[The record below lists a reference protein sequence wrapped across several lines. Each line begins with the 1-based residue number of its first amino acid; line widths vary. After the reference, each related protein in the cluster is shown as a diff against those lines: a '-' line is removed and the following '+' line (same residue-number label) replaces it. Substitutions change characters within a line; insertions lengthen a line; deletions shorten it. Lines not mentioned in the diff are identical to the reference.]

1 MGREDINVGRNALG
15 KLDPANKNSVFS
27 DGGPVRTFGWQLAKA
42 VIAALVVVIYSRGM
56 GAYGR
61 GALSVLLLYLQLT
74 LMVSEM
80 VAGGALANLLT
91 KYPLRRILP
100 TAWFILLLV
109 LSVAYVIGW
118 FIWVIPNA
126 GTYPICLDHPKVITL
141 NLLFFQGLFLG
152 GLNIQYNLYQA
163 HGWVNQRNRL
173 QVSMEVL
180 KLLGLLLCFEAMY
193 GFIIPKNAAIEL
205 SVSRHITER
214 LMDGQT
220 LHYLHGFNEMAILW
234 ILVYASG
241 LVWVYSLWQSR
252 SLFIGGSIF
261 KVATMQS
268 NHSSSQEMG
277 QSRPGSNN
285 GSFWSSIQPPKEM
298 FHSGVLSQLGHIFLF
313 LLYRLP
319 LWWMAA
325 QYGNSQA
332 GLLANALLIAD
343 TIWIFGNSYGTILH
357 SRMLVSSGSFSGDHN
372 NGDASAPASQQRKF
386 HKLLSRYVV
395 ISASGTLLA
404 VLVAMIV
411 PNALY
416 VFVFGETFSGLKET
430 LFLISPAVIFL
441 GIAAPI
447 GHYLHAQNRFKELIV
462 SYGCAVLVLV
472 VLWFGVDW
480 FTWQTING
488 INRFDMLKAVQ
499 DTGILSPGLFLRIIS
514 TFGKFMSVNLAF
526 FVLLFLNYRQ
536 VKHILR
542 FRANV
547 FILLRF
553 IRRYFAK

>member
-1 MGREDINVGRNALG
+1 MGDENINIGRNALG

-27 DGGPVRTFGWQLAKA
+27 DGGPVRTFGWQLVKA

-74 LMVSEM
+74 LMVSEV

-91 KYPLRRILP
+91 KYSVRRILP
-100 TAWFILLLV
+100 TAWVFLLLV
-109 LSVAYVIGW
+109 LCIAYLIGW
-118 FIWVIPNA
+118 FVWVIPNA
-126 GTYPICLDHPKVITL
+126 GDYPICLDHPKVITL

-163 HGWVNQRNRL
+163 QGWVNQRNRL

-205 SVSRHITER
+205 SVSMHIAER

-252 SLFIGGSIF
+252 SLFKGG
-261 KVATMQS
+261 AMQS
-268 NHSSSQEMG
+268 IQSSPQEMG
-277 QSRPGSNN
+277 QSRHGSNN

-298 FHSGVLSQLGHIFLF
+298 FNIGFLSQLGHILLF

-325 QYGNSQA
+325 QFGNSEA

-357 SRMLVSSGSFSGDHN
+357 SRMLVSSGSLSGDRN
-372 NGDASAPASQQRKF
+372 NGDESALASQQRKF
-386 HKLLSRYVV
+386 QKLLSRYVV
-395 ISASGTLLA
+395 ISSSGTLLA
-404 VLVAMIV
+404 VLAAMLV

-416 VFVFGETFSGLKET
+416 IFVFGETFLGLKET
-430 LFLISPAVIFL
+430 LFMISPAVIFL
-441 GIAAPI
+441 GISAPI
-447 GHYLHAQNRFKELIV
+447 GHYLHAQNRFKGLIV
-462 SYGCAVLVLV
+462 SYGSAVVVLV
-472 VLWFGVDW
+472 VLWFGVDELISMTD
-480 FTWQTING
+480 FH
-488 INRFDMLKAVQ
+488 
-499 DTGILSPGLFLRIIS
+499 DTGAIPRGYFLGMVS
-514 TFGKFMSVNLAF
+514 FFGKFMAVNLAF
-526 FVLLFLNYRQ
+526 LVLLFLNYRQ

-553 IRRYFAK
+553 VRRYFDK

>member
-1 MGREDINVGRNALG
+1 MGEQDINIGRNALG

-27 DGGPVRTFGWQLAKA
+27 DGGPVRTFGWQLIKA

-74 LMVSEM
+74 LMVSEV

-91 KYPLRRILP
+91 KYSVRRILP
-100 TAWFILLLV
+100 TAWVFLLLV
-109 LSVAYVIGW
+109 LSIAYLIGW
-118 FIWVIPNA
+118 FVWVIPNA
-126 GTYPICLDHPKVITL
+126 GDYPICLDHPKVITL

-163 HGWVNQRNRL
+163 QGWVNQRNRL

-205 SVSRHITER
+205 SVSRHIAER
-214 LMDGQT
+214 LMVGQT
-220 LHYLHGFNEMAILW
+220 LHYLHGFNEMTILW
-234 ILVYASG
+234 VLVYASG

-252 SLFIGGSIF
+252 SLFKGG
-261 KVATMQS
+261 VMQS
-268 NHSSSQEMG
+268 IQSSPQEMG
-277 QSRPGSNN
+277 QSHPGSNN

-298 FHSGVLSQLGHIFLF
+298 FNSGFLSQFGHILLF

-325 QYGNSQA
+325 QFGNSEA

-357 SRMLVSSGSFSGDHN
+357 SRMLVSSGSLLGDRN
-372 NGDASAPASQQRKF
+372 NGDVSAPASQQRKF

-395 ISASGTLLA
+395 ISATGTLFA
-404 VLVAMIV
+404 VLAAILV

-430 LFLISPAVIFL
+430 LFWISPAVVFL

-447 GHYLHAQNRFKELIV
+447 GHYLHAQNRFKGLIV
-462 SYGCAVLVLV
+462 SYGSAVVVLV
-472 VLWFGVDW
+472 VLWFGVDELISMTD
-480 FTWQTING
+480 FH
-488 INRFDMLKAVQ
+488 
-499 DTGILSPGLFLRIIS
+499 DTGAIPRGLFLGIVS
-514 TFGKFMSVNLAF
+514 FFGKFMSVNLAF

-542 FRANV
+542 LRANV
-547 FILLRF
+547 FIVLRF
-553 IRRYFAK
+553 LRRYFAK

>member
-1 MGREDINVGRNALG
+1 MGDENINIGRNALG

-27 DGGPVRTFGWQLAKA
+27 DGGPVRTFGWQLVKA

-74 LMVSEM
+74 LMVSEV

-91 KYPLRRILP
+91 KYSVRRILP
-100 TAWFILLLV
+100 TAWVFLLLV
-109 LSVAYVIGW
+109 LCIAYLIGW
-118 FIWVIPNA
+118 FVWVIPNA

-163 HGWVNQRNRL
+163 QGWVNQRNRL

-205 SVSRHITER
+205 SVSMHIAER

-252 SLFIGGSIF
+252 SLFKGG
-261 KVATMQS
+261 AMQS
-268 NHSSSQEMG
+268 IQSSPQEMG
-277 QSRPGSNN
+277 QSRHGSNN

-298 FHSGVLSQLGHIFLF
+298 FNIGFLSQLGHILLF

-325 QYGNSQA
+325 QFGNSEA

-357 SRMLVSSGSFSGDHN
+357 SRMLVSSGSLSGDRN
-372 NGDASAPASQQRKF
+372 NGDESALASQQRKF
-386 HKLLSRYVV
+386 QKLLSRYVF
-395 ISASGTLLA
+395 ISSSGTLLA
-404 VLVAMIV
+404 VLAAMLV

-416 VFVFGETFSGLKET
+416 IFVFGETFSGLKET
-430 LFLISPAVIFL
+430 LFMISPAVIFL
-441 GIAAPI
+441 GISAPI
-447 GHYLHAQNRFKELIV
+447 GHYLHAQNRFKGLIV
-462 SYGCAVLVLV
+462 SYGSAVVVLV
-472 VLWFGVDW
+472 VLWFGVDELISMTD
-480 FTWQTING
+480 FH
-488 INRFDMLKAVQ
+488 
-499 DTGILSPGLFLRIIS
+499 DTGAIPRGYFLGMVS
-514 TFGKFMSVNLAF
+514 FFGKFMAVNLAF
-526 FVLLFLNYRQ
+526 LVLLFLNYRQ

-553 IRRYFAK
+553 VRRYFDK

>member
-1 MGREDINVGRNALG
+1 MGDENINIGRNALG

-27 DGGPVRTFGWQLAKA
+27 DGGPVRTFGWQLVKA

-74 LMVSEM
+74 LMVSEV

-91 KYPLRRILP
+91 KYSVRRILP
-100 TAWFILLLV
+100 TAWVFLLLV
-109 LSVAYVIGW
+109 LCIAYLIGW
-118 FIWVIPNA
+118 FVWVIPNA

-163 HGWVNQRNRL
+163 QGWVNQRNRL

-205 SVSRHITER
+205 SVSMHIAER

-252 SLFIGGSIF
+252 SLFKGG
-261 KVATMQS
+261 AMQS
-268 NHSSSQEMG
+268 IQSSPQEMG
-277 QSRPGSNN
+277 QSRHGSNN
-285 GSFWSSIQPPKEM
+285 GSFWSSIQPPKKM
-298 FHSGVLSQLGHIFLF
+298 FNIGFLSQLGHILLF

-325 QYGNSQA
+325 QFGNSEA

-357 SRMLVSSGSFSGDHN
+357 SRMLVSSGSLSGDRN
-372 NGDASAPASQQRKF
+372 NGDESAPASQQRKF
-386 HKLLSRYVV
+386 QKLLSRYVV
-395 ISASGTLLA
+395 ISATGTLLA
-404 VLVAMIV
+404 VLTAMLV

-416 VFVFGETFSGLKET
+416 IFVFGETFSGLKET
-430 LFLISPAVIFL
+430 LFMISPAVIFL
-441 GIAAPI
+441 GISAPI
-447 GHYLHAQNRFKELIV
+447 GHYLHAQNRFKGLIV
-462 SYGCAVLVLV
+462 SYGSAVVVLV
-472 VLWFGVDW
+472 VLWFGVDELISMTD
-480 FTWQTING
+480 FH
-488 INRFDMLKAVQ
+488 
-499 DTGILSPGLFLRIIS
+499 DTGAIPRGYFLGMVS
-514 TFGKFMSVNLAF
+514 FFGKFMAVNLAF
-526 FVLLFLNYRQ
+526 LVLLFLNYRQ

-553 IRRYFAK
+553 VRRYFDK

>member
-1 MGREDINVGRNALG
+1 MGYEDINVARNALG
-15 KLDPANKNSVFS
+15 KLDPSNKNSVFS
-27 DGGPVRTFGWQLAKA
+27 DGGPMRTFGWQLAKA

-61 GALSVLLLYLQLT
+61 GALSILLLYLQLT

-91 KYPLRRILP
+91 KYSVRRILP
-100 TAWFILLLV
+100 TAWSFLFLV
-109 LSVAYVIGW
+109 LSVAYLIGW
-118 FIWVIPNA
+118 VFWLVPNA
-126 GTYPICLDHPKVITL
+126 GDYPICLDHPKVITL

-163 HGWVNQRNRL
+163 HGWVHRRNKL
-173 QVSMEVL
+173 QVFMEVL

-193 GFIIPKNAAIEL
+193 GFIFPKHAAIEL
-205 SVSRHITER
+205 SVRLRTAELTAER

-220 LHYLHGFNEMAILW
+220 LDYLHGFDEMAILW
-234 ILVYASG
+234 VLVYASG
-241 LVWVYSLWQSR
+241 AVWLYSLWQSR
-252 SLFIGGSIF
+252 LLFKGGS
-261 KVATMQS
+261 MQS
-268 NHSSSQEMG
+268 MSSSSAVLDQA
-277 QSRPGSNN
+277 QLVSNN
-285 GSFWSSIQPPKEM
+285 GSFWRSIQPPREM
-298 FHSGVLSQLGHIFLF
+298 FHSGVLSQLGHILLF

-325 QYGNSQA
+325 QFGNSQA

-357 SRMLVSSGSFSGDHN
+357 SRMLVWYGTVGGDGN
-372 NGDASAPASQQRKF
+372 SRNMSEFGLGERKF
-386 HKLLSRYVV
+386 HKLLSRYVL
-395 ISASGTLLA
+395 ISAAGTLLA

-416 VFVFGETFSGLKET
+416 IFVFGETFSGLKET

-447 GHYLHAQNRFKELIV
+447 GHYLHAQNRFKDLII
-462 SYGCAVLVLV
+462 SYGSAVVVLVIF
-472 VLWFGVDW
+472 WFGADGLMSMTD
-480 FTWQTING
+480 FH
-488 INRFDMLKAVQ
+488 
-499 DTGILSPGLFLRIIS
+499 DTGAIPRGLFVRMIS

-526 FVLLFLNYRQ
+526 LVLLFLNYRQ
-536 VKHILR
+536 VKHILKC
-542 FRANV
+542 RANAFV
-547 FILLRF
+547 MLRF
-553 IRRYFAK
+553 VRRYFAKK

>member
-1 MGREDINVGRNALG
+1 MGDENINIGRNALG

-27 DGGPVRTFGWQLAKA
+27 DGGPVRTFGWQLVKA

-91 KYPLRRILP
+91 KYSVRRILP
-100 TAWFILLLV
+100 TAWVFLLLV
-109 LSVAYVIGW
+109 LCIAYLIGW
-118 FIWVIPNA
+118 FVWVIPNA
-126 GTYPICLDHPKVITL
+126 GDYPICLDHPKVITL

-163 HGWVNQRNRL
+163 QGWVNQRNRL

-205 SVSRHITER
+205 SVSMHIAER

-252 SLFIGGSIF
+252 SLFKGG
-261 KVATMQS
+261 AMQS
-268 NHSSSQEMG
+268 IQSSPQEMG
-277 QSRPGSNN
+277 QSRHGSNN

-298 FHSGVLSQLGHIFLF
+298 FNSGFLSQFGHILLF

-325 QYGNSQA
+325 QFGNSEA

-357 SRMLVSSGSFSGDHN
+357 SRMLVSSGSLSGDRN
-372 NGDASAPASQQRKF
+372 NGDVSAPASQQRKF
-386 HKLLSRYVV
+386 QKLLSRYVV
-395 ISASGTLLA
+395 ISSSGTLLA
-404 VLVAMIV
+404 VLAAMLV

-416 VFVFGETFSGLKET
+416 IFVFGETFSGLKET
-430 LFLISPAVIFL
+430 LFMISPAVIFL
-441 GIAAPI
+441 GISAPI
-447 GHYLHAQNRFKELIV
+447 GHYLHAQNRFKGLIV
-462 SYGCAVLVLV
+462 SYGSAVVVLV
-472 VLWFGVDW
+472 VLWFGVDELISMTD
-480 FTWQTING
+480 FH
-488 INRFDMLKAVQ
+488 
-499 DTGILSPGLFLRIIS
+499 DTGAIPRGYFLGMVS
-514 TFGKFMSVNLAF
+514 FFGKFMAVNLAF
-526 FVLLFLNYRQ
+526 LVLLFLNYRQ
-536 VKHILR
+536 VKHTLR
-542 FRANV
+542 LRANV
-547 FILLRF
+547 FIVLRF
-553 IRRYFAK
+553 LRRYFAK

>member
-1 MGREDINVGRNALG
+1 MGEQDINIGRNALG
-15 KLDPANKNSVFS
+15 KIDLANKKSVFS
-27 DGGPVRTFGWQLAKA
+27 DGGPVRTFGWQLIKA

-74 LMVSEM
+74 LMVSE
-80 VAGGALANLLT
+80 VLAGGALANLLT
-91 KYPLRRILP
+91 KYSVRRILP
-100 TAWFILLLV
+100 TAWVFLLLV
-109 LSVAYVIGW
+109 LCIAYLIGW
-118 FIWVIPNA
+118 FVWVIPNA
-126 GTYPICLDHPKVITL
+126 GDYPICLDHPKVITL

-163 HGWVNQRNRL
+163 QGWVNQRNRL

-205 SVSRHITER
+205 SVSRHIAER

-220 LHYLHGFNEMAILW
+220 LHYLHGFNEMAVLW

-252 SLFIGGSIF
+252 SLFKGG
-261 KVATMQS
+261 VMQS
-268 NHSSSQEMG
+268 IQSSPQEMG
-277 QSRPGSNN
+277 QSRRGSNN

-298 FHSGVLSQLGHIFLF
+298 FNSGFLSQLGHILLF

-325 QYGNSQA
+325 QFGNSEA

-357 SRMLVSSGSFSGDHN
+357 SRMLVSSGSILGDRN
-372 NGDASAPASQQRKF
+372 NGDESSPASQQRKF

-395 ISASGTLLA
+395 ISATGTLLA
-404 VLVAMIV
+404 VLAVMLV

-416 VFVFGETFSGLKET
+416 IFVFGETFSGLKEP
-430 LFLISPAVIFL
+430 LFLISPAMIFL
-441 GIAAPI
+441 GISAPI
-447 GHYLHAQNRFKELIV
+447 GHYLHAQNRFKGLIV
-462 SYGCAVLVLV
+462 SYGSAVVVLV
-472 VLWFGVDW
+472 VLWFGVDELISITD
-480 FTWQTING
+480 FH
-488 INRFDMLKAVQ
+488 
-499 DTGILSPGLFLRIIS
+499 DTGAIPRGYFLRMIS
-514 TFGKFMSVNLAF
+514 IFGKFMSVNLAF

-542 FRANV
+542 LRANV

-553 IRRYFAK
+553 LRRYFAK

>member
-1 MGREDINVGRNALG
+1 MGEQDINIGRNALG
-15 KLDPANKNSVFS
+15 KIDPANKKSVFS

-74 LMVSEM
+74 LMVSEV

-91 KYPLRRILP
+91 KYSVRRILP
-100 TAWFILLLV
+100 TAWVFLLLV
-109 LSVAYVIGW
+109 LCIAYLIGW
-118 FIWVIPNA
+118 FVWVIPNA
-126 GTYPICLDHPKVITL
+126 GDYPICLDHPKVITL

-163 HGWVNQRNRL
+163 QGWVNQRNRL

-205 SVSRHITER
+205 SVSRHIAER

-252 SLFIGGSIF
+252 SLFKGG
-261 KVATMQS
+261 VMQS
-268 NHSSSQEMG
+268 IQSSPQEMG
-277 QSRPGSNN
+277 QSRRGSNN
-285 GSFWSSIQPPKEM
+285 GSFWSSIQPPKKM
-298 FHSGVLSQLGHIFLF
+298 FNIGFLSQLGHILLF

-325 QYGNSQA
+325 QFGNSEA

-357 SRMLVSSGSFSGDHN
+357 SRMLVSSGSLLGDRN
-372 NGDASAPASQQRKF
+372 NGDVSAPASQQRKF

-395 ISASGTLLA
+395 ISATGTLFA
-404 VLVAMIV
+404 VLAAILV

-441 GIAAPI
+441 GISAPI
-447 GHYLHAQNRFKELIV
+447 GHYLHAQNRFKGLIV
-462 SYGCAVLVLV
+462 SYGSAVVVLV

-488 INRFDMLKAVQ
+488 IDRFEMPKAVQ
-499 DTGILSPGLFLRIIS
+499 DTGTLSPGLFLRMIS
-514 TFGKFMSVNLAF
+514 ISGKFMSVNLAF

-542 FRANV
+542 LRANV
-547 FILLRF
+547 FIVLRF
-553 IRRYFAK
+553 LRRYFAK

>member
-1 MGREDINVGRNALG
+1 MGDEGLNIRRNALG
-15 KLDPANKNSVFS
+15 KIDPAKKKSVFS
-27 DGGPVRTFGWQLAKA
+27 DGGPVRTFGWQLIKA

-91 KYPLRRILP
+91 KYSVRRILP
-100 TAWFILLLV
+100 TAWAFLLLV
-109 LSVAYVIGW
+109 LCIAYLIGW
-118 FIWVIPNA
+118 LVWVIPNA
-126 GTYPICLDHPKVITL
+126 GDYPICLDHPKVITL

-163 HGWVNQRNRL
+163 QGWVNQRNRL

-193 GFIIPKNAAIEL
+193 GFIIPKNAAIER
-205 SVSRHITER
+205 SVSRHIAER

-220 LHYLHGFNEMAILW
+220 LDYLHGFNEMAILW

-252 SLFIGGSIF
+252 SLFKGG
-261 KVATMQS
+261 VMQS
-268 NHSSSQEMG
+268 IQSSPQEMG
-277 QSRPGSNN
+277 QFRPGLNN

-298 FHSGVLSQLGHIFLF
+298 FNSGFLSQLGHILLF

-357 SRMLVSSGSFSGDHN
+357 SRMLVSSGSFSGDRN
-372 NGDASAPASQQRKF
+372 NGDVSAPASQQRKF
-386 HKLLSRYVV
+386 NKLLSRYVV
-395 ISASGTLLA
+395 ISSSGTLLA
-404 VLVAMIV
+404 VLLAMIV

-441 GIAAPI
+441 GISAPI
-447 GHYLHAQNRFKELIV
+447 GHYLHAQNRFKDLIV
-462 SYGCAVLVLV
+462 SYGAAVLVLIV
-472 VLWFGVDW
+472 FWVGVDGLISTMD
-480 FTWQTING
+480 F
-488 INRFDMLKAVQ
+488 K
-499 DTGILSPGLFLRIIS
+499 DTGAIPRGAFSRMIS
-514 TFGKFMSVNLAF
+514 IFGKFMSVNLAF
-526 FVLLFLNYRQ
+526 LVLLFLNYRQ

-542 FRANV
+542 LRANV

-553 IRRYFAK
+553 LRRYFAKKLALLV

>member
-1 MGREDINVGRNALG
+1 MGEQDINIGRNALG
-15 KLDPANKNSVFS
+15 KIDPANKKSVFS

-74 LMVSEM
+74 LMVSEV

-91 KYPLRRILP
+91 KYSVRRILP
-100 TAWFILLLV
+100 TAWVFLLLV
-109 LSVAYVIGW
+109 LCIAYLIGW
-118 FIWVIPNA
+118 FVWVIPNA
-126 GTYPICLDHPKVITL
+126 GDYPICLDHPKVITL

-163 HGWVNQRNRL
+163 QGWVNQRNRL

-205 SVSRHITER
+205 SVSRHIAER

-252 SLFIGGSIF
+252 SLFKGG
-261 KVATMQS
+261 VMQS
-268 NHSSSQEMG
+268 IQSSPQEMG
-277 QSRPGSNN
+277 QSRRGSNN
-285 GSFWSSIQPPKEM
+285 GSFWSSIQPPREM
-298 FHSGVLSQLGHIFLF
+298 FNSGFLSQLGHILLF

-325 QYGNSQA
+325 QFGNSEA

-357 SRMLVSSGSFSGDHN
+357 SRMLVSSGSLLGDRN
-372 NGDASAPASQQRKF
+372 NGDVSAPASQQRKF

-395 ISASGTLLA
+395 ISATGTLFA
-404 VLVAMIV
+404 VLAAILV

-441 GIAAPI
+441 GISAPI
-447 GHYLHAQNRFKELIV
+447 GHYLHAQNRFKGLIV
-462 SYGCAVLVLV
+462 SYGSAVVVLV

-488 INRFDMLKAVQ
+488 INRFEMPKAVQ
-499 DTGILSPGLFLRIIS
+499 DTGILSPGLFLRMIS
-514 TFGKFMSVNLAF
+514 ISGKFMSVNLAF

-542 FRANV
+542 LRANV
-547 FILLRF
+547 FIVLRF
-553 IRRYFAK
+553 LRRYFAK

>member
-1 MGREDINVGRNALG
+1 MGDENINIGRNALG

-27 DGGPVRTFGWQLAKA
+27 DGGPVRTFGWQLVKA

-74 LMVSEM
+74 LMVSEV

-91 KYPLRRILP
+91 KYSVRRILP
-100 TAWFILLLV
+100 TAWVFLLLV
-109 LSVAYVIGW
+109 LCIAYLIGW
-118 FIWVIPNA
+118 FVWVIPNA
-126 GTYPICLDHPKVITL
+126 GKYPICLDHPKVITL

-163 HGWVNQRNRL
+163 QGWVNQRNRL

-205 SVSRHITER
+205 SVSMHIAER

-252 SLFIGGSIF
+252 SLFKGG
-261 KVATMQS
+261 AMQS
-268 NHSSSQEMG
+268 IQSSPQEMG
-277 QSRPGSNN
+277 QSRHGSNN

-298 FHSGVLSQLGHIFLF
+298 FNIGFLSQLGHILLF

-325 QYGNSQA
+325 QFGNSEA

-357 SRMLVSSGSFSGDHN
+357 SRMLVSSGSLSGDRN
-372 NGDASAPASQQRKF
+372 NGDESALASQQRKF
-386 HKLLSRYVV
+386 QKLLSRYVV
-395 ISASGTLLA
+395 ISSSGTLLA
-404 VLVAMIV
+404 VLAAMLV

-416 VFVFGETFSGLKET
+416 IFVFGETFLGLKET
-430 LFLISPAVIFL
+430 LFMISPAVIFL
-441 GIAAPI
+441 GISAPI
-447 GHYLHAQNRFKELIV
+447 GHYLHAQNRFKGLIV
-462 SYGCAVLVLV
+462 SYGSAVVVLV
-472 VLWFGVDW
+472 VLWFGVDELISMTD
-480 FTWQTING
+480 FH
-488 INRFDMLKAVQ
+488 
-499 DTGILSPGLFLRIIS
+499 DTGAIPRGYFLGMVS
-514 TFGKFMSVNLAF
+514 FFGKFMAVNLAF
-526 FVLLFLNYRQ
+526 LVLLFLNYRQ

-553 IRRYFAK
+553 VRRYFDK

>member
-1 MGREDINVGRNALG
+1 
-15 KLDPANKNSVFS
+15 
-27 DGGPVRTFGWQLAKA
+27 
-42 VIAALVVVIYSRGM
+42 M

-74 LMVSEM
+74 LMVSEV

-91 KYPLRRILP
+91 KYSVRRILP
-100 TAWFILLLV
+100 TAWVFLLLV
-109 LSVAYVIGW
+109 LCIAYLIGW
-118 FIWVIPNA
+118 FVWVIPNA
-126 GTYPICLDHPKVITL
+126 GKYPICLDHPKVITL

-163 HGWVNQRNRL
+163 QGWVNQRNRL

-193 GFIIPKNAAIEL
+193 GFISPKNAAIEL
-205 SVSRHITER
+205 SVSMHIAER

-252 SLFIGGSIF
+252 SLFKGG
-261 KVATMQS
+261 AMQS
-268 NHSSSQEMG
+268 IQSSPQEMG
-277 QSRPGSNN
+277 QSRHGSNN

-298 FHSGVLSQLGHIFLF
+298 FNIGFLSQLGHILLF

-325 QYGNSQA
+325 QFGNSEA

-357 SRMLVSSGSFSGDHN
+357 SRMLVSSGSLSGDRN
-372 NGDASAPASQQRKF
+372 NGDESAPASQQRKF
-386 HKLLSRYVV
+386 QKLLSRYVV
-395 ISASGTLLA
+395 ISSSGTLLA
-404 VLVAMIV
+404 VLTAMLV

-416 VFVFGETFSGLKET
+416 IFVFGETFSGLKET

-441 GIAAPI
+441 GISAPI
-447 GHYLHAQNRFKELIV
+447 GHYLHAQNRFKGLIV
-462 SYGCAVLVLV
+462 SYGSAVVVLV
-472 VLWFGVDW
+472 VLWFGVDELISMTD
-480 FTWQTING
+480 FH
-488 INRFDMLKAVQ
+488 
-499 DTGILSPGLFLRIIS
+499 DTGAIPRGYFLGMVS
-514 TFGKFMSVNLAF
+514 FFGKFMAVNLAF
-526 FVLLFLNYRQ
+526 LVLLFLNYRQ

-553 IRRYFAK
+553 VRRYFDK

>member
-1 MGREDINVGRNALG
+1 MGEQDINIGRNALG
-15 KLDPANKNSVFS
+15 KIDPANKKSVFS

-74 LMVSEM
+74 LMVSEV

-91 KYPLRRILP
+91 KYSVRRILP
-100 TAWFILLLV
+100 TAWVFLLLV
-109 LSVAYVIGW
+109 LCIAYLIGW
-118 FIWVIPNA
+118 FVWVIPNA
-126 GTYPICLDHPKVITL
+126 GDYPICLDHPKVITL

-163 HGWVNQRNRL
+163 QGWVNQRNRL

-205 SVSRHITER
+205 SVSRHIAER

-252 SLFIGGSIF
+252 SLFKGG
-261 KVATMQS
+261 VMQS
-268 NHSSSQEMG
+268 IQSSPQEMG
-277 QSRPGSNN
+277 QSRRGSNN
-285 GSFWSSIQPPKEM
+285 GSFWSSIQPPREM
-298 FHSGVLSQLGHIFLF
+298 FNSGFLSQLGHILLF

-325 QYGNSQA
+325 QFGNSEA

-357 SRMLVSSGSFSGDHN
+357 SRMLVSSGSLLGDRN
-372 NGDASAPASQQRKF
+372 NGDVSAPASQQRKF

-395 ISASGTLLA
+395 ISATGTLFA
-404 VLVAMIV
+404 VLAAILV

-416 VFVFGETFSGLKET
+416 LFVFGETFSGLKET

-441 GIAAPI
+441 GISAPI
-447 GHYLHAQNRFKELIV
+447 GHYLHAQNRFKGLIV
-462 SYGCAVLVLV
+462 SYGSAVVVLV

-488 INRFDMLKAVQ
+488 INRFEMPKAVQ
-499 DTGILSPGLFLRIIS
+499 DTGTLSPGLFLRMIS
-514 TFGKFMSVNLAF
+514 ISGKFMSVNLAF

-542 FRANV
+542 LRANV
-547 FILLRF
+547 FIVLRF
-553 IRRYFAK
+553 LRRYFAK

>member
-1 MGREDINVGRNALG
+1 MGDENINIGRNALG

-27 DGGPVRTFGWQLAKA
+27 DGGPVRTFGWQLVKA

-74 LMVSEM
+74 LMVSEV

-91 KYPLRRILP
+91 KYSVRRILP
-100 TAWFILLLV
+100 TAWVFLLLV
-109 LSVAYVIGW
+109 LCIAYLIGW
-118 FIWVIPNA
+118 FVWVIPNA
-126 GTYPICLDHPKVITL
+126 GDYPICLDHPKVITL

-163 HGWVNQRNRL
+163 QGWVNQRNRL

-205 SVSRHITER
+205 SVSRHIAER

-252 SLFIGGSIF
+252 SLFKGG
-261 KVATMQS
+261 VMQS
-268 NHSSSQEMG
+268 IQSSPQEMG
-277 QSRPGSNN
+277 QSRHGSNN

-298 FHSGVLSQLGHIFLF
+298 FNIGFLSQLGHILLF

-325 QYGNSQA
+325 QFGNSEA

-357 SRMLVSSGSFSGDHN
+357 SRMLVSSGSLSGDRN
-372 NGDASAPASQQRKF
+372 NGDESAPASQQRKF
-386 HKLLSRYVV
+386 QKLLSRYVV
-395 ISASGTLLA
+395 ISSSGTLLA
-404 VLVAMIV
+404 VLTAMLV

-416 VFVFGETFSGLKET
+416 IFVFGETFSGLKET
-430 LFLISPAVIFL
+430 LFMISPAVIFL
-441 GIAAPI
+441 GISAPI
-447 GHYLHAQNRFKELIV
+447 GHYLHAQNRFKGLIV
-462 SYGCAVLVLV
+462 SYGSAVVVLV
-472 VLWFGVDW
+472 VLWFGVDELISMTD
-480 FTWQTING
+480 FH
-488 INRFDMLKAVQ
+488 
-499 DTGILSPGLFLRIIS
+499 DTGAIPRGYFLGMVS
-514 TFGKFMSVNLAF
+514 FFGKFMAVNLAF
-526 FVLLFLNYRQ
+526 LVLLFLNYRQ

-553 IRRYFAK
+553 VRRYFDK

>member
-1 MGREDINVGRNALG
+1 MGDEGLNIRRNALG
-15 KLDPANKNSVFS
+15 KIDPAKKKSVFS
-27 DGGPVRTFGWQLAKA
+27 DGGPVRTFGWQLIKA

-91 KYPLRRILP
+91 KYSVRRILP
-100 TAWFILLLV
+100 TAWAFLLLV
-109 LSVAYVIGW
+109 LCIAYLIGW
-118 FIWVIPNA
+118 LVWVIPNA
-126 GTYPICLDHPKVITL
+126 GDYPICLDHPKVITL

-163 HGWVNQRNRL
+163 QGWVNQRNRL

-205 SVSRHITER
+205 SVSRHIAER

-220 LHYLHGFNEMAILW
+220 LDYLHGFNEMAILW

-252 SLFIGGSIF
+252 SLFKGG
-261 KVATMQS
+261 VMQS
-268 NHSSSQEMG
+268 IQSSPQEMG
-277 QSRPGSNN
+277 QSRPGLNN

-298 FHSGVLSQLGHIFLF
+298 FNSGFLSQLGHILLF

-357 SRMLVSSGSFSGDHN
+357 SRMLVSSGSFSGDRN
-372 NGDASAPASQQRKF
+372 NGDVSAPASQQRKF
-386 HKLLSRYVV
+386 NKLLSRYVV
-395 ISASGTLLA
+395 ISSSGTLLA
-404 VLVAMIV
+404 VLLAMIV

-441 GIAAPI
+441 GISAPI
-447 GHYLHAQNRFKELIV
+447 GHYLHAQNRFKDLIV
-462 SYGCAVLVLV
+462 SYGCAVVVLV

-488 INRFDMLKAVQ
+488 IDRFEMPKAVQ
-499 DTGILSPGLFLRIIS
+499 DTGILSPGLFSRMIS
-514 TFGKFMSVNLAF
+514 IFGKFMSVNLAF

-547 FILLRF
+547 FVLLRF
-553 IRRYFAK
+553 LRRYLAK

>member
-1 MGREDINVGRNALG
+1 MDNEKMHVGQNAVD
-15 KLDPANKNSVFS
+15 KIDMANKSPVFS

-61 GALSVLLLYLQLT
+61 GALSILLLYLQLT

-91 KYPLRRILP
+91 KYSVRRILP
-100 TAWFILLLV
+100 TAWVFLLLV
-109 LSVAYVIGW
+109 LCIAYVIGW
-118 FIWVIPNA
+118 FVWVIPNA

-141 NLLFFQGLFLG
+141 NLLFFQGFFLG

-163 HGWVNQRNRL
+163 HGWVHRRNKL
-173 QVSMEVL
+173 QVFMEVL
-180 KLLGLLLCFEAMY
+180 KLFGLLLCFEAMY
-193 GFIIPKNAAIEL
+193 GIIFPKNAAIEL
-205 SVSRHITER
+205 SLSLHTAER
-214 LMDGQT
+214 LINGQT
-220 LHYLHGFNEMAILW
+220 LHYLYGFNEMAVLW

-241 LVWVYSLWQSR
+241 LVWMYSLWQSR
-252 SLFIGGSIF
+252 SLFKGGAI
-261 KVATMQS
+261 QS
-268 NHSSSQEMG
+268 QNPRHQEVN
-277 QSRPGSNN
+277 QTQLVSNN
-285 GSFWSSIQPPKEM
+285 GLFWRSIQPPKEM
-298 FHSGVLSQLGHIFLF
+298 FNSGLLSQLGHILLF

-325 QYGNSQA
+325 QFGNSEA

-357 SRMLVSSGSFSGDHN
+357 SRMLVSSGSLMEGKNPREISVF
-372 NGDASAPASQQRKF
+372 DAQQRKF

-404 VLVAMIV
+404 VLLAMIV

-416 VFVFGETFSGLKET
+416 IFVFGETFSGLKET

-441 GIAAPI
+441 GISAPI

-462 SYGCAVLVLV
+462 SYGSAVVVLV
-472 VLWFGVDW
+472 VLWFCVDG
-480 FTWQTING
+480 FTWS
-488 INRFDMLKAVQ
+488 KAVQ
-499 DTGILSPGLFLRIIS
+499 DTGILSPGFFLRMIS
-514 TFGKFMSVNLAF
+514 IFGKFMSVNLAF
-526 FVLLFLNYRQ
+526 LVLLFLNYRQ

>member
-1 MGREDINVGRNALG
+1 MGYEDINGGRNALV
-15 KLDPANKNSVFS
+15 KLDGANKNSVFS
-27 DGGPVRTFGWQLAKA
+27 DGGPMRTFGWQLAKA

-61 GALSVLLLYLQLT
+61 GALSILLLYLQLT

-91 KYPLRRILP
+91 KYSVRRILP
-100 TAWFILLLV
+100 TAWSFLFLV

-118 FIWVIPNA
+118 VFWVVPNA
-126 GTYPICLDHPKVITL
+126 GDYPICLDHPKVITL

-163 HGWVNQRNRL
+163 HGWVHRRNKL
-173 QVSMEVL
+173 QVFMEVL

-193 GFIIPKNAAIEL
+193 GFIFPKHAAIEL
-205 SVSRHITER
+205 SVRLRTAELTAER

-220 LHYLHGFNEMAILW
+220 LDYLHGFDEMAILW
-234 ILVYASG
+234 VLVYASG
-241 LVWVYSLWQSR
+241 AVWVYSLWQSR
-252 SLFIGGSIF
+252 LWLKGGS
-261 KVATMQS
+261 MQS
-268 NHSSSQEMG
+268 MSSSSEVNVQAQLE
-277 QSRPGSNN
+277 SNN
-285 GSFWSSIQPPKEM
+285 GSFWRSIQPPREM
-298 FHSGVLSQLGHIFLF
+298 FHSGVLSQLGHILLF

-325 QYGNSQA
+325 QFGNSQA

-357 SRMLVSSGSFSGDHN
+357 SRMLVWYGTVGGDGN
-372 NGDASAPASQQRKF
+372 SRNMSEFGLGERKF
-386 HKLLSRYVV
+386 HKLLSRYVL
-395 ISASGTLLA
+395 ISAAGTLLA

-430 LFLISPAVIFL
+430 LFLISPAVVFL

-447 GHYLHAQNRFKELIV
+447 GHYLHAKNRFKDLII
-462 SYGCAVLVLV
+462 SYGSAVVVLVIF
-472 VLWFGVDW
+472 WFGADGLMSMTD
-480 FTWQTING
+480 FH
-488 INRFDMLKAVQ
+488 
-499 DTGILSPGLFLRIIS
+499 DTGAIPRGLFVRMIS

-526 FVLLFLNYRQ
+526 LVLLFLNYLQ
-536 VKHILR
+536 VKHILKC
-542 FRANV
+542 RANAFV
-547 FILLRF
+547 MLRF
-553 IRRYFAK
+553 VRRYFAKK

>member
-1 MGREDINVGRNALG
+1 MGHEEINVARNALG
-15 KLDPANKNSVFS
+15 KLDPSNKNSVFS
-27 DGGPVRTFGWQLAKA
+27 DGGPMRTFGWQLAKA

-61 GALSVLLLYLQLT
+61 GVLSILLLYLQLT

-91 KYPLRRILP
+91 KYSVRRILP
-100 TAWFILLLV
+100 TAWSFLFLV

-118 FIWVIPNA
+118 VFWVVPNA
-126 GTYPICLDHPKVITL
+126 GDYPICLDHPKVITL

-163 HGWVNQRNRL
+163 HGWVHRRNKL
-173 QVSMEVL
+173 QVFMEVL

-193 GFIIPKNAAIEL
+193 GFIFPKHAAIEL
-205 SVSRHITER
+205 SVRLRTSELTAER

-220 LHYLHGFNEMAILW
+220 LDYLHGFDEMAILW
-234 ILVYASG
+234 VLVYASG
-241 LVWVYSLWQSR
+241 AVWVYSLWQSR
-252 SLFIGGSIF
+252 LLFKDGS
-261 KVATMQS
+261 MQS
-268 NHSSSQEMG
+268 MSSSSEVLD
-277 QSRPGSNN
+277 QSQLVSNN
-285 GSFWSSIQPPKEM
+285 GSFWRSIQPPKEM
-298 FHSGVLSQLGHIFLF
+298 FHSGVLSQLGHILLF

-325 QYGNSQA
+325 QFGNSQA

-357 SRMLVSSGSFSGDHN
+357 SRMLVWYGTVGGDGN
-372 NGDASAPASQQRKF
+372 SRNMSEFGLGERKF
-386 HKLLSRYVV
+386 HKLLSRYVL
-395 ISASGTLLA
+395 ISAAGTLLA

-416 VFVFGETFSGLKET
+416 IFVFGETFSGLKET

-447 GHYLHAQNRFKELIV
+447 GHYLHAQNRFKDLII
-462 SYGCAVLVLV
+462 SYGSAVVVLV
-472 VLWFGVDW
+472 VFWFGVDGLMSMTD
-480 FTWQTING
+480 F
-488 INRFDMLKAVQ
+488 Q
-499 DTGILSPGLFLRIIS
+499 DAGAIPRGLFVRMIS

-526 FVLLFLNYRQ
+526 LVLLFLNYRQ
-536 VKHILR
+536 VKHILKC
-542 FRANV
+542 RANAFV
-547 FILLRF
+547 MLRF
-553 IRRYFAK
+553 VRRYFAKK

>member
-1 MGREDINVGRNALG
+1 MGDEGLNIRRNALG
-15 KLDPANKNSVFS
+15 KIDPAKKKSVFS
-27 DGGPVRTFGWQLAKA
+27 DGGPVRTFGWQLIKA

-91 KYPLRRILP
+91 KYSVRRILP
-100 TAWFILLLV
+100 TAWAFLLLV
-109 LSVAYVIGW
+109 LCIAYLIGW
-118 FIWVIPNA
+118 LVWVIPNA
-126 GTYPICLDHPKVITL
+126 GDYPICLDHPKVITL

-163 HGWVNQRNRL
+163 QGWVNQRNRL

-205 SVSRHITER
+205 SVSRHIAER

-252 SLFIGGSIF
+252 SLFKGG
-261 KVATMQS
+261 VMQS
-268 NHSSSQEMG
+268 IQSSPQEMG
-277 QSRPGSNN
+277 QSRPGLNN

-298 FHSGVLSQLGHIFLF
+298 FNSGFLSQLGHILLF

-325 QYGNSQA
+325 QFGNSQA

-357 SRMLVSSGSFSGDHN
+357 SRMLVSSGSFSGDRN
-372 NGDASAPASQQRKF
+372 NGDVSAPASQQRKF
-386 HKLLSRYVV
+386 NKLLSRYVV
-395 ISASGTLLA
+395 ISSSGTLLA
-404 VLVAMIV
+404 VLLAMIV

-441 GIAAPI
+441 GISAPI
-447 GHYLHAQNRFKELIV
+447 GHYLHAQNRFKDLIV
-462 SYGCAVLVLV
+462 SYGAAVLVLIV
-472 VLWFGVDW
+472 FWVGVDGLISTMD
-480 FTWQTING
+480 F
-488 INRFDMLKAVQ
+488 K
-499 DTGILSPGLFLRIIS
+499 DTGAIPRGAFSRMIS
-514 TFGKFMSVNLAF
+514 IFGKFMSVNLAF

-547 FILLRF
+547 FVLLRF
-553 IRRYFAK
+553 LRRYLAK

>member
-1 MGREDINVGRNALG
+1 MVDEDINIGRNALG

-27 DGGPVRTFGWQLAKA
+27 DGGPMRTFGWQLIKA
-42 VIAALVVVIYSRGM
+42 VLAALVVVIYSRGM

-100 TAWFILLLV
+100 TAWFFLFLV

-118 FIWVIPNA
+118 FVWVIPNA
-126 GTYPICLDHPKVITL
+126 GDYPICLDHPKVITL

-163 HGWVNQRNRL
+163 QGWVNQRNRL

-205 SVSRHITER
+205 SVSRHIAER

-241 LVWVYSLWQSR
+241 LVWVFSLWHSR
-252 SLFIGGSIF
+252 SLFKGGAIQSI
-261 KVATMQS
+261 
-268 NHSSSQEMG
+268 HSSPQEMG
-277 QSRPGSNN
+277 QSRHGSNN
-285 GSFWSSIQPPKEM
+285 GSFLSSIQPPKEM
-298 FHSGVLSQLGHIFLF
+298 FNSGFLSQFGHILLF

-325 QYGNSQA
+325 QFGNSEA

-357 SRMLVSSGSFSGDHN
+357 SRMLVSSGSLSGARN
-372 NGDASAPASQQRKF
+372 NGDVSAPTSQQRKF

-395 ISASGTLLA
+395 ISATGTLLA
-404 VLVAMIV
+404 VLAAMLV

-416 VFVFGETFSGLKET
+416 IFVFGETFSGLKET
-430 LFLISPAVIFL
+430 LFMISPAVIFL
-441 GIAAPI
+441 GISAPI
-447 GHYLHAQNRFKELIV
+447 GHYLHAQNRFKGLIV
-462 SYGCAVLVLV
+462 SYGSAVVVLV
-472 VLWFGVDW
+472 VFWFGVDELISMTD
-480 FTWQTING
+480 FH
-488 INRFDMLKAVQ
+488 
-499 DTGILSPGLFLRIIS
+499 DTGAIPRGLFLGMVS
-514 TFGKFMSVNLAF
+514 FFGKFMSVNLAF
-526 FVLLFLNYRQ
+526 LVLLFLNYRQ

-542 FRANV
+542 LRANV
-547 FILLRF
+547 FIVLRF
-553 IRRYFAK
+553 LRRYFAK

>member
-1 MGREDINVGRNALG
+1 L
-15 KLDPANKNSVFS
+15 
-27 DGGPVRTFGWQLAKA
+27 
-42 VIAALVVVIYSRGM
+42 
-56 GAYGR
+56 
-61 GALSVLLLYLQLT
+61 
-74 LMVSEM
+74 
-80 VAGGALANLLT
+80 
-91 KYPLRRILP
+91 
-100 TAWFILLLV
+100 
-109 LSVAYVIGW
+109 IGW
-118 FIWVIPNA
+118 FVWVIPNA
-126 GTYPICLDHPKVITL
+126 GDYPICLDHPKVITL

-163 HGWVNQRNRL
+163 QGWVNQRNRL

-205 SVSRHITER
+205 SVSRHIAER

-241 LVWVYSLWQSR
+241 LVWVFSLWQSR
-252 SLFIGGSIF
+252 SLFKGG
-261 KVATMQS
+261 AMQS
-268 NHSSSQEMG
+268 IHSSPQEMG
-277 QSRPGSNN
+277 QSRHGSNN
-285 GSFWSSIQPPKEM
+285 DSFWSSIQPPKEM
-298 FHSGVLSQLGHIFLF
+298 FNSGFLSQLGHIWLF

-357 SRMLVSSGSFSGDHN
+357 SRMLVSSGSFSGDRN
-372 NGDASAPASQQRKF
+372 NGDVSAPASQQRKF
-386 HKLLSRYVV
+386 NKLLSRYVV
-395 ISASGTLLA
+395 ISSSGTLLA
-404 VLVAMIV
+404 VLLAMIV

-416 VFVFGETFSGLKET
+416 VFIFGETFSGLKET

-441 GIAAPI
+441 GISAPI
-447 GHYLHAQNRFKELIV
+447 GHYLHAQNRFKDLIV
-462 SYGCAVLVLV
+462 SYGAAVLVLIV
-472 VLWFGVDW
+472 FWVGVDGLISTMD
-480 FTWQTING
+480 F
-488 INRFDMLKAVQ
+488 K
-499 DTGILSPGLFLRIIS
+499 DTGAIPRGAFSRMIS
-514 TFGKFMSVNLAF
+514 IFGKFMSVNLAF

-547 FILLRF
+547 FVLLRF
-553 IRRYFAK
+553 LRRYLAK

>member
-1 MGREDINVGRNALG
+1 MGDEGLNIRRNALG
-15 KLDPANKNSVFS
+15 KIDPAKKKSVFS
-27 DGGPVRTFGWQLAKA
+27 DGGPVRTFGWQLIKA

-91 KYPLRRILP
+91 KYSVRRILP
-100 TAWFILLLV
+100 TAWAFLLLV
-109 LSVAYVIGW
+109 LCIAYLIGW
-118 FIWVIPNA
+118 LVWVIPNA
-126 GTYPICLDHPKVITL
+126 GDYPICLDHPKVITL

-163 HGWVNQRNRL
+163 QGWVNQRNRL

-205 SVSRHITER
+205 SVSRHIAER

-220 LHYLHGFNEMAILW
+220 LDYLHGFNEMAILW

-252 SLFIGGSIF
+252 SLFKGG
-261 KVATMQS
+261 VMQS
-268 NHSSSQEMG
+268 IQSSPQEMG
-277 QSRPGSNN
+277 QFRPGLNN

-298 FHSGVLSQLGHIFLF
+298 FNSGFLSQLGHILLF

-357 SRMLVSSGSFSGDHN
+357 SRMLVSSGSFSGDRN
-372 NGDASAPASQQRKF
+372 NGDVSAPASQQRKF
-386 HKLLSRYVV
+386 NKLLSRYVV
-395 ISASGTLLA
+395 ISSSGTLLA
-404 VLVAMIV
+404 VLLAMIV

-441 GIAAPI
+441 GISAPI
-447 GHYLHAQNRFKELIV
+447 GHYLHAQNRFKDLIV
-462 SYGCAVLVLV
+462 SYGCAVVVLV

-488 INRFDMLKAVQ
+488 IDRFEMPKAVQ
-499 DTGILSPGLFLRIIS
+499 DTGILSPGLFSRMIS
-514 TFGKFMSVNLAF
+514 IFGKFMSVNLAF

-547 FILLRF
+547 FVLLRF
-553 IRRYFAK
+553 LRRYLAK

>member
-1 MGREDINVGRNALG
+1 MGEQDINIGRNALG
-15 KLDPANKNSVFS
+15 KIDPANKKSVFS

-74 LMVSEM
+74 LMVSEV

-91 KYPLRRILP
+91 KYSVRRILP
-100 TAWFILLLV
+100 TAWVFLLLV
-109 LSVAYVIGW
+109 LCIAYLIGW
-118 FIWVIPNA
+118 FVWVIPNA
-126 GTYPICLDHPKVITL
+126 GDYPICLDHPKVITL

-163 HGWVNQRNRL
+163 QGWVNQRNRL

-205 SVSRHITER
+205 SVSRHIAER

-252 SLFIGGSIF
+252 SLFKGG
-261 KVATMQS
+261 VMQS
-268 NHSSSQEMG
+268 IQSSPQEMG
-277 QSRPGSNN
+277 QSRRGSNN
-285 GSFWSSIQPPKEM
+285 ESFWSSIQPPREM
-298 FHSGVLSQLGHIFLF
+298 FNSGFLSQLGHILLF

-325 QYGNSQA
+325 QFGNSEA

-357 SRMLVSSGSFSGDHN
+357 SRMLVSAGSLLGDRN
-372 NGDASAPASQQRKF
+372 NGDVSAPASQQRKF

-395 ISASGTLLA
+395 ISATGTLFA
-404 VLVAMIV
+404 VLAAILV

-441 GIAAPI
+441 GISAPI
-447 GHYLHAQNRFKELIV
+447 GHYLHAQNRFKGLIV
-462 SYGCAVLVLV
+462 SYGSAVVVLV

-488 INRFDMLKAVQ
+488 IDRFEMPKAVQ
-499 DTGILSPGLFLRIIS
+499 DTGILSPGLFLRMIS
-514 TFGKFMSVNLAF
+514 ISGKFMSVNLAF

-542 FRANV
+542 LRANV
-547 FILLRF
+547 FIVLRF
-553 IRRYFAK
+553 LRRYFAK

>member
-1 MGREDINVGRNALG
+1 MGDENINIGRNALG

-27 DGGPVRTFGWQLAKA
+27 DGGPVRTFGWQLVKA

-74 LMVSEM
+74 LMVSEV

-91 KYPLRRILP
+91 KYSVRRILP
-100 TAWFILLLV
+100 TAWVFLLLV
-109 LSVAYVIGW
+109 LCIAYLIGW
-118 FIWVIPNA
+118 FVWVIPNA
-126 GTYPICLDHPKVITL
+126 GKYPICLDHPKVITL

-163 HGWVNQRNRL
+163 QGWVNQRNRL

-205 SVSRHITER
+205 SVSMHIAER

-252 SLFIGGSIF
+252 SLFKGG
-261 KVATMQS
+261 VMQS
-268 NHSSSQEMG
+268 IQSSPQEMG
-277 QSRPGSNN
+277 QSRHGSNN

-298 FHSGVLSQLGHIFLF
+298 FNIGFLSQLGHILLF

-325 QYGNSQA
+325 QFGNSEA

-357 SRMLVSSGSFSGDHN
+357 SRMLVSSGSLSGDRN
-372 NGDASAPASQQRKF
+372 NGDESALASQQRKF
-386 HKLLSRYVV
+386 QKLLSRYVF
-395 ISASGTLLA
+395 ISSSGTLLA
-404 VLVAMIV
+404 VLAAMLV

-416 VFVFGETFSGLKET
+416 IFVFGETFSGLKET
-430 LFLISPAVIFL
+430 LFMISPAVIFL
-441 GIAAPI
+441 GISAPI
-447 GHYLHAQNRFKELIV
+447 GHYLHAQNRFKGLIV
-462 SYGCAVLVLV
+462 SYGSAVVVLV
-472 VLWFGVDW
+472 VLWFGVDELISMTD
-480 FTWQTING
+480 FH
-488 INRFDMLKAVQ
+488 
-499 DTGILSPGLFLRIIS
+499 DTGAIPRGYFLGMVS
-514 TFGKFMSVNLAF
+514 FFGKFMAVNLAF
-526 FVLLFLNYRQ
+526 LVLLFLNYRQ

-553 IRRYFAK
+553 VRRYFDK

>member
-1 MGREDINVGRNALG
+1 MGDEKITVGRNAIG
-15 KLDPANKNSVFS
+15 KLDPSNKNSVFS

-61 GALSVLLLYLQLT
+61 GALSILLLYLQLT

-91 KYPLRRILP
+91 KYSVRRILP
-100 TAWFILLLV
+100 TAWFFLILV
-109 LSVAYVIGW
+109 LSVAYVVGW

-126 GTYPICLDHPKVITL
+126 GDYPICLDHPKVITL

-163 HGWVNQRNRL
+163 HGWVGQRNRL

-205 SVSRHITER
+205 SVSRHIAER

-252 SLFIGGSIF
+252 LLFKGG
-261 KVATMQS
+261 VMQPI
-268 NHSSSQEMG
+268 HSSSEAIGQE
-277 QSRPGSNN
+277 QHESDN
-285 GSFWSSIQPPKEM
+285 GSFLSSIQPPKEM
-298 FHSGVLSQLGHIFLF
+298 FNSGFLSQLGHILLF

-357 SRMLVSSGSFSGDHN
+357 SRMLVSSGSLMGGN
-372 NGDASAPASQQRKF
+372 NPSEISAFDAQQRKF
-386 HKLLSRYVV
+386 QKLLSRYVV
-395 ISASGTLLA
+395 ISSLGTLLA

-462 SYGCAVLVLV
+462 SYGSAVVVLVIF
-472 VLWFGVDW
+472 WFGVDGLMSMTD
-480 FTWQTING
+480 F
-488 INRFDMLKAVQ
+488 Q
-499 DTGILSPGLFLRIIS
+499 DTVAIPRGLFVRIIS

-526 FVLLFLNYRQ
+526 LVLLFLNYLQ

-542 FRANV
+542 LRANV

-553 IRRYFAK
+553 LRRYFAK

>member
-1 MGREDINVGRNALG
+1 
-15 KLDPANKNSVFS
+15 
-27 DGGPVRTFGWQLAKA
+27 
-42 VIAALVVVIYSRGM
+42 
-56 GAYGR
+56 
-61 GALSVLLLYLQLT
+61 
-74 LMVSEM
+74 
-80 VAGGALANLLT
+80 
-91 KYPLRRILP
+91 
-100 TAWFILLLV
+100 
-109 LSVAYVIGW
+109 
-118 FIWVIPNA
+118 
-126 GTYPICLDHPKVITL
+126 VITL

-163 HGWVNQRNRL
+163 QGWVNQRNRL

-205 SVSRHITER
+205 SVSRHIAER

-252 SLFIGGSIF
+252 SLFKGG
-261 KVATMQS
+261 VMQS
-268 NHSSSQEMG
+268 IQSSPQEMG
-277 QSRPGSNN
+277 QSRHGSNN

-298 FHSGVLSQLGHIFLF
+298 FNSGFLSQLGHILLF

-325 QYGNSQA
+325 QFGNSEA

-357 SRMLVSSGSFSGDHN
+357 SRLLVFSGSILGDRN
-372 NGDASAPASQQRKF
+372 NGDESAPASQQRKF

-395 ISASGTLLA
+395 ISSSGTLLA
-404 VLVAMIV
+404 VLAAMLV
-411 PNALY
+411 PNTLY

-430 LFLISPAVIFL
+430 LFMISPAVIFL
-441 GIAAPI
+441 GISAPI
-447 GHYLHAQNRFKELIV
+447 GHYLHAQNRFKGLIV
-462 SYGCAVLVLV
+462 SYGSAVVVLV

-480 FTWQTING
+480 FTWQTIN
-488 INRFDMLKAVQ
+488 
-499 DTGILSPGLFLRIIS
+499 LSLI
-514 TFGKFMSVNLAF
+514 
-526 FVLLFLNYRQ
+526 
-536 VKHILR
+536 HI
-542 FRANV
+542 
-547 FILLRF
+547 
-553 IRRYFAK
+553 

>member
-1 MGREDINVGRNALG
+1 MGDEKITVGRNAIG
-15 KLDPANKNSVFS
+15 KLDPSNKNSVFS

-61 GALSVLLLYLQLT
+61 GALSILLLYLQLT

-91 KYPLRRILP
+91 KYSVRRILP
-100 TAWFILLLV
+100 TAWFFLILV

-126 GTYPICLDHPKVITL
+126 GDYPICLDHPKVITL

-205 SVSRHITER
+205 SVSRHIAER

-252 SLFIGGSIF
+252 LLFKGG
-261 KVATMQS
+261 VMQPI
-268 NHSSSQEMG
+268 HSSSEAIGQE
-277 QSRPGSNN
+277 QHESDN
-285 GSFWSSIQPPKEM
+285 GSFLSSIQPPKEM
-298 FHSGVLSQLGHIFLF
+298 FNSGFLSQLGHILLF

-357 SRMLVSSGSFSGDHN
+357 SRMLVSSGSLMGGN
-372 NGDASAPASQQRKF
+372 NPSEISAFDAQQRKF
-386 HKLLSRYVV
+386 QKLLSRYVV
-395 ISASGTLLA
+395 ISSLGTLLA
-404 VLVAMIV
+404 VLLAMIV

-462 SYGCAVLVLV
+462 SYGSAVVVLVIF
-472 VLWFGVDW
+472 WFGVDGLMSMTD
-480 FTWQTING
+480 F
-488 INRFDMLKAVQ
+488 Q
-499 DTGILSPGLFLRIIS
+499 DTVAIPRGLFVRIIS

-526 FVLLFLNYRQ
+526 LVLLFLNYLQ

-542 FRANV
+542 LRANV

-553 IRRYFAK
+553 LRRYFAK

>member
-1 MGREDINVGRNALG
+1 MGDEGLNIRRNALG
-15 KLDPANKNSVFS
+15 KIDPAKKKSVFS
-27 DGGPVRTFGWQLAKA
+27 DGGPVRTFGWQLIKA

-91 KYPLRRILP
+91 KYSVRRILP
-100 TAWFILLLV
+100 TAWAFLLLV
-109 LSVAYVIGW
+109 LCIAYLIGW
-118 FIWVIPNA
+118 LVWVIPNA
-126 GTYPICLDHPKVITL
+126 GDYPICLDHPKVITL

-163 HGWVNQRNRL
+163 QGWVNQRNRL

-205 SVSRHITER
+205 SVSRHIAER

-220 LHYLHGFNEMAILW
+220 LDYLHGFNEMAILW

-252 SLFIGGSIF
+252 SLFKGG
-261 KVATMQS
+261 VMQS
-268 NHSSSQEMG
+268 IQSSPQEMG
-277 QSRPGSNN
+277 QFRPGLNN

-298 FHSGVLSQLGHIFLF
+298 FNSGFLSQLGHILLF

-357 SRMLVSSGSFSGDHN
+357 SRMLVSSGSFSGDRN
-372 NGDASAPASQQRKF
+372 NGDVSAPASQQRKF
-386 HKLLSRYVV
+386 NKLLSRYVV
-395 ISASGTLLA
+395 ISSSGTLLA
-404 VLVAMIV
+404 VLLAMIV

-441 GIAAPI
+441 GISAPI
-447 GHYLHAQNRFKELIV
+447 GHYLHAQNRFKDLIV
-462 SYGCAVLVLV
+462 SYGAAVLVLIV
-472 VLWFGVDW
+472 FWVGVDGLISTMD
-480 FTWQTING
+480 F
-488 INRFDMLKAVQ
+488 K
-499 DTGILSPGLFLRIIS
+499 DTGAIPRGAFSRMIS
-514 TFGKFMSVNLAF
+514 IFGKFMSVNLAF

-547 FILLRF
+547 FVLLRF
-553 IRRYFAK
+553 LRRYLAK

>member
-1 MGREDINVGRNALG
+1 
-15 KLDPANKNSVFS
+15 
-27 DGGPVRTFGWQLAKA
+27 
-42 VIAALVVVIYSRGM
+42 
-56 GAYGR
+56 
-61 GALSVLLLYLQLT
+61 
-74 LMVSEM
+74 

-91 KYPLRRILP
+91 KYSVRRILP
-100 TAWFILLLV
+100 TAWVFLLLV
-109 LSVAYVIGW
+109 LCIAYLIGW
-118 FIWVIPNA
+118 FVWVIPNA
-126 GTYPICLDHPKVITL
+126 GDYPICLDHPKVITL

-163 HGWVNQRNRL
+163 QGWVNQRNRL

-205 SVSRHITER
+205 SVSRHIAER

-252 SLFIGGSIF
+252 SLFKGG
-261 KVATMQS
+261 VMQS
-268 NHSSSQEMG
+268 IQSSPQEMG
-277 QSRPGSNN
+277 QSRRGSNN
-285 GSFWSSIQPPKEM
+285 ESFWSSIQPPREM
-298 FHSGVLSQLGHIFLF
+298 FNSGFLSQLGHILLF

-325 QYGNSQA
+325 QFGNSEA

-357 SRMLVSSGSFSGDHN
+357 SRMLVSSGSLLGDRN
-372 NGDASAPASQQRKF
+372 NGDVSAPASQQRKF

-395 ISASGTLLA
+395 ISATGTLFA
-404 VLVAMIV
+404 VLAAILV

-441 GIAAPI
+441 GISAPI
-447 GHYLHAQNRFKELIV
+447 GHYLHAQNRFKGLIV
-462 SYGCAVLVLV
+462 SYGSAVVVLV
-472 VLWFGVDW
+472 VLWFGVDELISMTD
-480 FTWQTING
+480 FH
-488 INRFDMLKAVQ
+488 
-499 DTGILSPGLFLRIIS
+499 DTGAIPRGLFLGMVS
-514 TFGKFMSVNLAF
+514 FFGKFMSVNLAF
-526 FVLLFLNYRQ
+526 LVLLFLNYRQ

-542 FRANV
+542 LRANV
-547 FILLRF
+547 FIVLRF
-553 IRRYFAK
+553 LRRYFAKKLALLV